1 EERDAE
7 RAHVQELHHPVADG
21 LARVDRKAELAVL
34 QTAGDDGG
42 VVDMIVDRTDRAVRG
57 GLDWDLV
64 TGAAL
69 AVEQLVEQRLGAL
82 REVAAVGDDGNSRHA
97 AAFEE

>member
-21 LARVDRKAELAVL
+21 LARVDRKAEFAVL

-42 VVDMIVDRTDRAVRG
+42 VVDMIVDRTDRAVRV
-57 GLDWDLV
+57 GLDGDLV
-64 TGAAL
+64 AGAAL

-82 REVAAVGDDGNSRHA
+82 REVAAGGDAGNPGYA
-97 AAFEE
+97 GA